1 MGRILQKLAE
11 LFAILVSPEYLWYT
25 VTAIVFFALGFLL
38 AAWIYGRKT
47 H

>member
-1 MGRILQKLAE
+1 MDRILQKLVE
-11 LFAILVSPEYLWYT
+11 LFAILVSPEFLWYT

-47 H
+47 R